1 MKSNAQSRSCRLRVT
16 CSLVGT
22 LLVLSSLGCQS
33 WMQRNRKEQYEID
46 IELIKEKMKDPD
58 RPRLIGEVAR
68 ASGLHTRRYDSLG
81 LISNLPGTG
90 GIVRPSNQR
99 EFMLEELR
107 RHDVLNP
114 QEVLDSPSTA
124 TVKVRLFAN
133 PSDQKGD
140 R

>member
-1 MKSNAQSRSCRLRVT
+1 MKFNAQSSSCRPRNRFFEPWFAPSRLKCFRIRIT
-16 CSLVGT
+16 CTVVAT
-22 LLVLSSLGCQS
+22 LFVLSSLGCQS

-58 RPRLIGEVAR
+58 RPRLIGEVAK

-107 RHDVLNP
+107 R
-114 QEVLDSPSTA
+114 QYQA
-124 TVKVRLFAN
+124 
-133 PSDQKGD
+133 
-140 R
+140 